1 MAGPKPVRENRERYR
16 VTEERDRDRKREGG
30 GEIQMGRCY
39 ERNKIHHDQ
48 MEEKIFKSLPLDDQ
62 VLCSKKA
69 MRLWGESKSE
79 VHSSSQM
86 TT

>member
-1 MAGPKPVRENRERYR
+1 
-16 VTEERDRDRKREGG
+16 
-30 GEIQMGRCY
+30 MGRCY

-48 MEEKIFKSLPLDDQ
+48 KEEKIFKSLPLDDQ